1 MGIARHNCFRYSHY
15 IPVFD
20 LMYAVLHRLKVVKK
34 PSCDEK
40 ARTFQLGHQGLNLIL
55 QVEGKHPEV
64 QLLCIEE
71 QTP

>member
-1 MGIARHNCFRYSHY
+1 
-15 IPVFD
+15 
-20 LMYAVLHRLKVVKK
+20 MYAVLHRLKVVKK